1 MRDIDELRMDAQD
14 MMEEMNQ
21 LRKMMEEMEAL
32 EDWMNGY
39 SLCLCQ
45 HGVSQ
50 YHCCKQCEEEWERLQ
65 ELHEGGE

>member
-1 MRDIDELRMDAQD
+1 VIKINTRDDDELRMDAQD
-14 MMEEMNQ
+14 
-21 LRKMMEEMEAL
+21 MMEEMEAL

-39 SLCLCQ
+39 SHCLCQ

-50 YHCCKQCEEEWERLQ
+50 YHYCMECDQEWERLQ